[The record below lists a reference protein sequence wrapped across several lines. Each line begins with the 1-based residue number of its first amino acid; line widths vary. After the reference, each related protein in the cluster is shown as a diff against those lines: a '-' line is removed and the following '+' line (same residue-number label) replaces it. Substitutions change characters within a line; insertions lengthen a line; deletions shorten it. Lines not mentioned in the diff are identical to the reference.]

1 MAEIQLKKGVKM
13 RQKERIA
20 VAVMCIILVA
30 ASAAF
35 ACTTILVGKDV
46 SGTGY
51 VLVGHNEDDG
61 GRAMVEHGYVDAR
74 SWKSG
79 YTLPAEDGRAAIPQ
93 VSSTYGF
100 WWSQVKPA
108 EGGYSNAD
116 GFFNENGVFCVSNSC
131 ANSKIDTK
139 DASRLTDGG
148 IEYNLRRV
156 VAERATS
163 ARNAVDII
171 IDMVEKYGYA
181 PSGRTYTVADKDEAW
196 MVQIVSG
203 RIYVAIRCPDDEV
216 VVFPNHYTVHS
227 LDDYAQENIIF
238 PNNIMTYAKQL
249 GIYEE
254 VDGKF
259 DFAKTY
265 QNASSYKSTGNT
277 FRQSH
282 GMSMVQ
288 NKDWTEDF
296 YPFSIKPAGKMKVE
310 DVMDI
315 LKTHYEGTY
324 DDPAYLRAQVPGGNP
339 HDTTLRRICTGSTV
353 ESTVCQF
360 DSTPLLTTLWTAFGR
375 PCELPYIPLHPLA
388 GTPKELSQMADSNY
402 ELENHLN
409 PDASIAALEE
419 SGWMKFREFECLFEL
434 VYQENID
441 RLTYL
446 NESRIQVMKAADQKA
461 VSNARNLPDSQAKT
475 LLFEVSQKA
484 VAQSLE
490 QLQNLALTLRTAS
503 IITIGKPSLSPLPE
517 KFTILF
523 TIDKNL
529 KPIEET
535 LKFGLGFTN
544 TRTRYLSPIEGSLQ
558 SVGNGKW
565 QVSFNASDMV
575 RDIPAAGKYDFFL
588 GGRTTAGYSFTG
600 ETIVTFLE

>member
-1 MAEIQLKKGVKM
+1 MERKT
-13 RQKERIA
+13 RIA
-20 VAVMCIILVA
+20 IAAICIFLVA
-30 ASAAF
+30 ACGAF

-46 SGTGY
+46 SGTGC
-51 VLVGHNEDDG
+51 VIVGHNEDDG
-61 GRAMVEHGYVDAR
+61 GRAMVEHGYVEAR
-74 SWKSG
+74 TWEAG

-116 GFFNENGVFCVSNSC
+116 GFFNENGVLCVSNSC

-139 DASRLTDGG
+139 DSSRLTDGG

-171 IDMVEKYGYA
+171 IEMIEKYGYA
-181 PSGRTYTVADKDEAW
+181 PSGRTYTVADFNEAW

-227 LDDYAQENIIF
+227 LDDYAKENIIY
-238 PNNIMTYAKQL
+238 PENLISYAKEK

-265 QNASSYKSTGNT
+265 QKASSYKASGNT
-277 FRQSH
+277 LRQAH
-282 GMSMVQ
+282 GMSMILSE
-288 NKDWTEDF
+288 DWTEAY
-296 YPFSIKPAGKMKVE
+296 YPFSIKPAGKVNVE
-310 DVMDI
+310 DVMEI

-360 DSTPLLTTLWTAFGR
+360 DSTPLVTTLWTAFGR

-388 GTPKELSQMADSNY
+388 GTPNELKQMADPDY

-409 PDASIAALEE
+409 PDASIAARED
-419 SGWMKFREFECLFEL
+419 SGWMQFREFECQFEL

-446 NESRIQVMKAADQKA
+446 NESRIQMMKAANQKA
-461 VSNARNLPDSQAKT
+461 LDQAKN
-475 LLFEVSQKA
+475 LSADRAKAVLFDASQKA
-484 VAQSLE
+484 VTQTLE
-490 QLQNLALTLRTAS
+490 QLQNFSATLRTVG
-503 IITIGKPSLSPLPE
+503 IITIGKPSLSALPE

-523 TIDKNL
+523 TIEKDL

-535 LKFGLGFTN
+535 LRFGLGFTN
-544 TRTRYLSPIEGSLQ
+544 TRTRYLSPVEGSLK

-565 QVSFNASDMV
+565 QVAFSASDMV
-575 RDIPAAGKYDFFL
+575 RSIPAPGKYDFFL
-588 GGRTTAGYSFTG
+588 GGRTTAGYSFAG
-600 ETIVTFLE
+600 EAIVTFLE